1 MLQISNKTHW
11 NRCALQPIDHLPV
24 RTTGVLPMYQS
35 LNNSASVDGVNWNS
49 CCIYL
54 FHEPYQKGLRH
65 FDRVSQSIT
74 VILNVLHNILTACL
88 FEVESPHLPVY
99 HWIQYTCLGTAIL
112 LVKYLK
118 SQQRFS
124 QTLKHNASIRQK
136 SVSDRKLIWSTTWV

>member
-1 MLQISNKTHW
+1 MLQISNKIHW
-11 NRCALQPIDHLPV
+11 NRRALQPIDHLPV

-35 LNNSASVDGVNWNS
+35 LNNSWWGELKLLLHLSISWTLPKGAQTFWQSKSKHHCNS
-49 CCIYL
+49 DCS
-54 FHEPYQKGLRH
+54 
-65 FDRVSQSIT
+65 SQHID
-74 VILNVLHNILTACL
+74 CL

-124 QTLKHNASIRQK
+124 QTLKHNSSIRQK
-136 SVSDRKLIWSTTWV
+136 SVSDRKLIWSMTWV